1 MELVSHATDIIS
13 VSPATADT
21 DKGLRA
27 MSDVQ
32 SELWITSSENM
43 SLASKCFDICTINFL
58 VQKKVKALNT
68 VVLIILS
75 PLSDQSYSYPRSI
88 GRVFFLND
96 VKYLSI
102 SQVNFFFAPQSYFC
116 LLSET

>member
-1 MELVSHATDIIS
+1 MDYKFRNYVLEICVLI
-13 VSPATADT
+13 
-21 DKGLRA
+21 
-27 MSDVQ
+27 
-32 SELWITSSENM
+32 N
-43 SLASKCFDICTINFL
+43 ICTINF

-68 VVLIILS
+68 VVLITLS

-88 GRVFFLND
+88 GRVFVLND

-116 LLSET
+116 LPCET